1 MRPLTIAQKNA
12 IVSKIKNKIAEAET
26 KRYEDFKKNYKFT
39 KDEKECIAAAKAFN
53 AAYKTLKDVNEKLN
67 KWNVARYVSV
77 SSFGEGSIE
86 ETLINRAYNMTET
99 PKYPNATDVTNDL
112 EIMSIDPA
120 FDAQAFID
128 KYTQF

>member
-12 IVSKIKNKIAEAET
+12 IISKIKTKITEAED

-39 KDEKECIAAAKAFN
+39 KDEKECITMAKFFN
-53 AAYKTLKDVNEKLN
+53 VAYKALKDINEKLN
-67 KWNVARYVSV
+67 KWNVARYMSV
-77 SSFGEGSIE
+77 SQFDEGVME
-86 ETLINRAYNMTET
+86 RTFINRAYNRTET
-99 PKYPNATDVTNDL
+99 PKYPNVTDVADDL